1 MQIAESA
8 RKEEPLFVFVCLIQ
22 VLGGLIT
29 LKFFPTPI
37 APIKLV
43 NFCKLMCERPTSIRS
58 GRSFL
63 I

>member
-22 VLGGLIT
+22 VRGGLLT

-37 APIKLV
+37 ALIKLL
-43 NFCKLMCERPTSIRS
+43 NSCKLTCERPTSIRS
-58 GRSFL
+58 GRSFF